1 MVPDVHTRRHDAMKR
16 IGTAFVLGILWL
28 VFQGTM
34 AGQETRKL
42 KNVVKDADNRYGEGG
57 TLTTASDE
65 HFHAMIEE
73 WRDKNGDL
81 REVHIHDYPQPGNQQ
96 WTFWKNAKIMG
107 VFTLWESRT
116 ANRWY
121 LQDDRS
127 HTHSEYLPKE
137 EAVKIVEKIEKQFAA
152 DGTIS
157 DRVLE
162 ADTKV
167 EQPTLPRNEA
177 FSCRRVDLAT
187 AKDSIEKKIK
197 HIEERRKLM
206 SDAFFYEGAVQTL
219 QTAFKAKGVTFSMS
233 SADPWGKSGIGSA
246 WSESGEGF
254 YKNHSE
260 ALNQLLAAVT
270 KRGFSTESEM
280 TRLDQAMTRWEKSDD
295 NIESRFRALVDAYTV
310 EAKAYDEQN
319 DYMTKYFQQ
328 LNQLQTQNPYPADAI
343 NTLNSTMYSKK
354 KSSEDRI
361 KKMEDVDQREIRDR
375 ITALASEQ
383 IFKSLTETSDC
394 PPGTKEQPK

>member
-16 IGTAFVLGILWL
+16 IGTAFVLAILWL
-28 VFQGTM
+28 VFQGTVV
-34 AGQETRKL
+34 GQEAPKESKTT
-42 KNVVKDADNRYGEGG
+42 NADNRYGEGG
-57 TLTTASDE
+57 TRTTYSDE
-65 HFHAMIEE
+65 RFRVTREV
-73 WRDKNGDL
+73 WRDKNGQV
-81 REVHIHDYPQPGNQQ
+81 REAHSYDYPRRGDQTWSFSKDG
-96 WTFWKNAKIMG
+96 KLVEMMALK
-107 VFTLWESRT
+107 ESKET
-116 ANRWY
+116 GKWY
-121 LQDDRS
+121 LLRGNLS
-127 HTHSEYLPKE
+127 RPVYLTKE
-137 EAVKIVEKIEKQFAA
+137 EVLKFVEKIEKQFAA
-152 DGTIS
+152 EGTIPTQ
-157 DRVLE
+157 VLE
-162 ADTKV
+162 TDNKA
-167 EQPTLPRNEA
+167 EQPTLPPNEA

-233 SADPWGKSGIGSA
+233 SADPWGKSGIGAA

-254 YKNHSE
+254 YKNHIE

-270 KRGFSTESEM
+270 KRGFSTEGEM
-280 TRLDQAMTRWEKSDD
+280 ARLDQAMTRWEKSDG

-319 DYMTKYFQQ
+319 DYMAKYFQQ

>member
-34 AGQETRKL
+34 VGQEAPKESKTT
-42 KNVVKDADNRYGEGG
+42 NADNRYGEGG
-57 TLTTASDE
+57 TRTTYSDE
-65 HFHAMIEE
+65 RFRVTREV
-73 WRDKNGDL
+73 WRDKNGQV
-81 REVHIHDYPQPGNQQ
+81 REAHSYDYPRRGDQTWSFSKDG
-96 WTFWKNAKIMG
+96 KLVEMMALK
-107 VFTLWESRT
+107 ESKET
-116 ANRWY
+116 GKWY
-121 LQDDRS
+121 LLRGNLS
-127 HTHSEYLPKE
+127 RPVYLTKE
-137 EAVKIVEKIEKQFAA
+137 EVLKFVEKIEKQFAA
-152 DGTIS
+152 EGTIPTQ
-157 DRVLE
+157 VLE
-162 ADTKV
+162 TDNKA
-167 EQPTLPRNEA
+167 EQPTLPPNEA

-233 SADPWGKSGIGSA
+233 SADPWGKSGIGAA

-254 YKNHSE
+254 YKNHIE

-270 KRGFSTESEM
+270 KRGFLTEGEM
-280 TRLDQAMTRWEKSDD
+280 ARLDQAMTRWEKSDG

-319 DYMTKYFQQ
+319 DYMAKYFQQ

-343 NTLNSTMYSKK
+343 NALNGKMYSNK
-354 KSSEDRI
+354 KSSEERI

>member
-1 MVPDVHTRRHDAMKR
+1 MKR
-16 IGTAFVLGILWL
+16 IGTAFVLAILWL
-28 VFQGTM
+28 VFQGTVV
-34 AGQETRKL
+34 GQEAPKESKTT
-42 KNVVKDADNRYGEGG
+42 NADNRYGEGG
-57 TLTTASDE
+57 TRTTYSDE
-65 HFHAMIEE
+65 RFRVTREV
-73 WRDKNGDL
+73 WRDKNGQV
-81 REVHIHDYPQPGNQQ
+81 REAHSYDYPRRGDQTWSFSKDG
-96 WTFWKNAKIMG
+96 KLVEMMALK
-107 VFTLWESRT
+107 ESKET
-116 ANRWY
+116 GKWY
-121 LQDDRS
+121 LLRGNLS
-127 HTHSEYLPKE
+127 RPVYLTKE
-137 EAVKIVEKIEKQFAA
+137 EVLKFVEKIEKQFAA
-152 DGTIS
+152 EGTIPTQ
-157 DRVLE
+157 VLE
-162 ADTKV
+162 TDNKA
-167 EQPTLPRNEA
+167 EQPTLPPNEA

-254 YKNHSE
+254 YKNHIE

-270 KRGFSTESEM
+270 KRGFSTEGEM
-280 TRLDQAMTRWEKSDD
+280 ARLDQAMTRWEKSDG

-319 DYMTKYFQQ
+319 DYMAKYFQQ